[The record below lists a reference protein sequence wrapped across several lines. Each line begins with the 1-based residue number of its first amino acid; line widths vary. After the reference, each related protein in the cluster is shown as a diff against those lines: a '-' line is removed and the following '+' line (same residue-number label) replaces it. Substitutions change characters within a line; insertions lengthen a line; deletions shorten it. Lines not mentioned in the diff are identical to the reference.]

1 MDYLLSYPELIE
13 GRLIRRYQRFLA
25 DVELCDGSLVTA
37 HCANPGRMTS
47 CLLPDGRVW
56 LSQAAK
62 PGRKLAYTLEL
73 TKMPG
78 SLVMVNPLR
87 AGALARAALTDRL
100 IPELSGYSAVQSEV
114 RLGPHSRLDFRLDDD
129 CWIEVKSCTLVENG
143 LAQFPDAPS
152 LRARRHLDEL
162 IKVVGQG
169 QRGVMLYLVGR
180 SDAAL
185 FSPAAQVDPAYAAG
199 LKAALAVGVEAL
211 VYSLDID
218 LRGLRLGR
226 RLPLE
231 A

>member
-13 GRLIRRYQRFLA
+13 GRLVRRYQRFLA
-25 DVELCDGSLVTA
+25 EVELRDGALVTA
-37 HCANPGRMTS
+37 HCPNPGRMTT
-47 CLLPDGRVW
+47 CLEPDGQVW

-73 TKMPG
+73 TKMPA

-87 AGALARAALTDRL
+87 AGALARAALTARL
-100 IPELSGYSAVQSEV
+100 IPELSGYGSVQSEV

-129 CWIEVKSCTLVENG
+129 CWVEVKSCTLVENG

-152 LRARRHLDEL
+152 RRALRHLDEL
-162 IKVVGQG
+162 TKVVGQG

-180 SDAAL
+180 SDAEL

-199 LKAALAVGVEAL
+199 LKAALAAGVEAL